1 MLLRRGGQNRSNTE
15 VRHLVH
21 EEETKVDQ
29 LKGKWLQFK
38 GEVKKQ
44 WGKLINDELKQIEGN
59 YEKVIG
65 MLQQRYGANCV
76 HLVRERY
83 GGEKHELI
91 QWVGRW
97 LQRSQPE
104 VAKEK
109 TCLMGESSNRESWI
123 GDKFTFQLRRRS

>member
-1 MLLRRGGQNRSNTE
+1 MDR
-15 VRHLVH
+15 
-21 EEETKVDQ
+21 

-38 GEVKKQ
+38 GEVKKR
-44 WGKLINDELKQIEGN
+44 WGKLIDDDLRQIEGN

>member
-1 MLLRRGGQNRSNTE
+1 M
-15 VRHLVH
+15 
-21 EEETKVDQ
+21 DQ

-38 GEVKKQ
+38 GEVKKR
-44 WGKLINDELKQIEGN
+44 WGKLIDDDLRQIEGN

-91 QWVGRW
+91 QWGGRW

>member
-1 MLLRRGGQNRSNTE
+1 M
-15 VRHLVH
+15 
-21 EEETKVDQ
+21 KVDQ
-29 LKGKWLQFK
+29 LRGKWLQFK

-44 WGKLINDELKQIEGN
+44 WGKLIDDDLRQIEGN

-65 MLQQRYGANCV
+65 MLQQRYGGDCV
-76 HLVRERY
+76 RLVRERY

-91 QWVGRW
+91 QWGCRW

-109 TCLMGESSNRESWI
+109 TCLMGSHQ
-123 GDKFTFQLRRRS
+123 TRRAGSATNSHFS